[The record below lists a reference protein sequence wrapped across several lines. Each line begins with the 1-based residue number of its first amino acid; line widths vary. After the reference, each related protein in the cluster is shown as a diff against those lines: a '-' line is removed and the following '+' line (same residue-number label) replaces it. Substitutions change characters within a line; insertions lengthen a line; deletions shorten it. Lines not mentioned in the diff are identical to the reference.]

1 MNTIQLFDNY
11 NSGGMELKNEV
22 QDHLSQ
28 FPYLTYDIRE
38 DGKSIIIKFNNDVSS
53 NFAFGLLDP
62 FEKELTSKEPTTI
75 KITKKKNVE
84 KFVEFQDKT
93 IIENIEKV
101 NFPDLKIED
110 LEVKIDT
117 GATTSSI
124 HCTNI
129 EIDRENKKVSF
140 TALDDSYDEY
150 TGDRITLP
158 LYSEIKVQSSNGD
171 EESRPLVKMDV
182 EIKGKT
188 MESYFSLADR
198 KELEFPVL
206 IGKDV
211 LSGKFLVNPGI

>member
-1 MNTIQLFDNY
+1 MDIIKMFENY
-11 NSGGMELKNEV
+11 KSGAMELKNEV
-22 QDHLSQ
+22 QEHLSQ
-28 FPYLTYDIRE
+28 FPYLSYDIRE
-38 DGKSIIIKFNNDVSS
+38 EGNVIVIKFNNDVSS

-75 KITKKKNVE
+75 KITKKKNLD
-84 KFVEFQDKT
+84 KFDEFKGKT

-101 NFPDLKIED
+101 NFPDLKITD

-129 EIDRENKKVSF
+129 EIDRDNKKVHF
-140 TALDDSYDEY
+140 IALDDTYNEY
-150 TGDRITLP
+150 TGQKITLP

-182 EIKGKT
+182 EIKGKV

>member
-1 MNTIQLFDNY
+1 MGNIQLFESY
-11 NSGGMELKNEV
+11 NSGAMELKNDV
-22 QDHLSQ
+22 QEHLSQ
-28 FPYLTYDIRE
+28 FPYLSYDIRE
-38 DGKSIIIKFNNDVSS
+38 DGKMVKITFNADVTP
-53 NFAFGLLDP
+53 NFAMGLLDP
-62 FEKELTSKEPTTI
+62 FERKLISEEPTTI
-75 KITKKKNVE
+75 NITKKKNVE
-84 KFVEFQDKT
+84 RFEEYQDKI

-101 NFPDLKIED
+101 DFPDLGIKE

-129 EIDRENKKVSF
+129 NIDENGKKVSF

-150 TGDRITLP
+150 TGQTVTLP
-158 LYSEIKVQSSNGD
+158 LFSEIKVQSSNGD
-171 EESRPLVKMDV
+171 EESRPLVKMKV
-182 EIKGKT
+182 VIRGKE

-211 LSGKFLVNPGI
+211 LAGKFLVNPGI